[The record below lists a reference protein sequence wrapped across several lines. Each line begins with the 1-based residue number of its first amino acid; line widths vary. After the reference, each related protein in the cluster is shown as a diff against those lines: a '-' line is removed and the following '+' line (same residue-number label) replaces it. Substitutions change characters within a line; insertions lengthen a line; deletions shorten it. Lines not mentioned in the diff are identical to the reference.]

1 MDFHSLARRELQAL
15 CKKNKIPANMTNVAM
30 ADALS
35 SLTQVDG
42 IEDIGKSMP
51 ETPLTSRTARKPIKP
66 QSDVVEPKTSIG
78 FARPSRESMEEVP
91 VDNDAYSTRR
101 STRLQQ
107 KSEIKVSES
116 LQKVGGRKQAIKME
130 MLSKEEYEEE
140 MKSKSEITD
149 DVQRKNEG
157 NNVKVLTE
165 EQDAISEDSST
176 TLLIGEGSATEV
188 TSAPMISANE
198 LKFTDGDELINVS
211 FPLVK
216 TDNLVDTNADEGK
229 STLTSEVDLYDVK
242 VTDNFDFET
251 MKDSMKE
258 VMNNLKAEECNL
270 DAQQEDLRTE
280 SEDVDITAI
289 LDREVNWT
297 SDDEPSDENEEESDN
312 EESDAVEEDED
323 VDSDVEEEISD
334 AGEETE
340 DTSDVDDDIVNQ
352 TPSKTT
358 TSGNQAQG
366 IPLRSSTKKKAI
378 TTPKSYIKALDD
390 DKVGLRSNSKVVTE
404 VANEEKENKGD
415 NTAQRK
421 LKSTSVRQLKKMIKQ
436 LTLVDNKNTIVKG
449 QHMEKR
455 PALQQLSGN
464 CSVDEKEE

>member
-42 IEDIGKSMP
+42 VEDIGKSMP

-66 QSDVVEPKTSIG
+66 QSDVVEPKTSMG
-78 FARPSRESMEEVP
+78 FARPSRESMKP
-91 VDNDAYSTRR
+91 VDIDAYSTRR

-116 LQKVGGRKQAIKME
+116 LQKVGGRKEDIKME

-149 DVQRKNEG
+149 DVQQKNEG

-165 EQDAISEDSST
+165 EQDAISEDFST
-176 TLLIGEGSATEV
+176 TLLIGEDSATEV

-198 LKFTDGDELINVS
+198 LKFTDGAELVDVS

-216 TDNLVDTNADEGK
+216 TENLVDTNVDEGK

-258 VMNNLKAEECNL
+258 VMNNLRAEECNL

-297 SDDEPSDENEEESDN
+297 SNDEAS
-312 EESDAVEEDED
+312 VEEDED

-340 DTSDVDDDIVNQ
+340 ETSDFDYDIVNQ
-352 TPSKTT
+352 TLSKTT
-358 TSGNQAQG
+358 NSGNQAQG
-366 IPLRSSTKKKAI
+366 TPLRSSTKKKAI
-378 TTPKSYIKALDD
+378 TTPKSYIKVLDD
-390 DKVGLRSNSKVVTE
+390 DNVGLRSNSKVVTE
-404 VANEEKENKGD
+404 VATEEKENKGD

-449 QHMEKR
+449 QQVEKR
-455 PALQQLSGN
+455 PALQQLGGN
-464 CSVDEKEE
+464 CSVDEKGE